1 MFWQP
6 PKKTAKN
13 LPPPYEFGGLEV
25 RHFGPKQHISHRLDR
40 TFIKREQR
48 LVSGDQQTGHH
59 KLDAFHLPP
68 CTTPSGSNRYERD
81 QFELTKRYS
90 PSPGAKTRSSK
101 RPGDNFFAQTRNQR
115 LTTLRAHKG
124 SATPEVQ
131 TASAAAKT
139 KRSHSELGVGYFTTT
154 HRGSR
159 LPQPLTGHAQS
170 SEDRD
175 KDSWKIG
182 WGVTALGNTAVGFA
196 RTPLGGFYSS

>member
-1 MFWQP
+1 MGDIAADIAVGCVLNMFWQP

-13 LPPPYEFGGLEV
+13 IPPPYEFGGLEV

-90 PSPGAKTRSSK
+90 PSPGNALPAERAFTVGTTGAKTRSSK
-101 RPGDNFFAQTRNQR
+101 RP
-115 LTTLRAHKG
+115 
-124 SATPEVQ
+124 
-131 TASAAAKT
+131 
-139 KRSHSELGVGYFTTT
+139 
-154 HRGSR
+154 
-159 LPQPLTGHAQS
+159 
-170 SEDRD
+170 
-175 KDSWKIG
+175 
-182 WGVTALGNTAVGFA
+182 
-196 RTPLGGFYSS
+196 